1 MVSFSVHWRGR
12 PGRLG
17 AIVAV
22 ILLQGLSANP
32 SYAQEPAQEHQEHQE
47 SIDTESFS
55 AHQSEHTR
63 KQHLSVFLG
72 DTRLLRPGESDYD
85 AFTIG
90 IDYEYRVN
98 RRFGAGFVAEYAV
111 DPLDATSVLA
121 ALDVHFY
128 KGLVV
133 QLGLGVEFIEGNS
146 NELGRIGVL
155 YEFEFGHTTLSPQ
168 FHWDVT
174 SAEDSLVFGIAI
186 GRNF

>member
-1 MVSFSVHWRGR
+1 M
-12 PGRLG
+12 PKM
-17 AIVAV
+17 
-22 ILLQGLSANP
+22 LLMLVTCLVGTGLH
-32 SYAQEPAQEHQEHQE
+32 AQEHSGAEP
-47 SIDTESFS
+47 DG
-55 AHQSEHTR
+55 AHETSHAR

-72 DTRLLRPGESDYD
+72 DTVLLRPGESDYN

-90 IDYEYRVN
+90 VDYEYRVN
-98 RRFGAGFVAEYAV
+98 QLFGAGFVAEYATG
-111 DPLDATSVLA
+111 PIDATSLLA
-121 ALDVHFY
+121 ALDVHIH
-128 KGLVV
+128 KGLVM
-133 QLGLGVEFIEGNS
+133 QLGLGVEFIEGTS